1 MAEVVDESLECEC
14 KAGFVQALFPDSS
27 LECERCALWIAA
39 AIGGYMFFC
48 LGLLFLWTCG
58 QLEISV
64 AFEGTHFGERR
75 RVAVSARKQLITVRM
90 FRIKTC
96 WWTRTL
102 HCIAWM
108 C

>member
-64 AFEGTHFGERR
+64 VFEGTHFGERR
-75 RVAVSARKQLITVRM
+75 RVAVSARKHEALTILRSDSMSCQLSSFHYSQR
-90 FRIKTC
+90 
-96 WWTRTL
+96 L
-102 HCIAWM
+102 P
-108 C
+108 